1 MRARWK
7 HLAFLFVASVA
18 LTLVFQQR
26 SCAASNLTLP
36 ASAAE
41 WTLAAPQTC
50 AAPTPAERHAWDGVL
65 AAGRLCRAN
74 YAGSPAMRLTLYDMP
89 GGLGGTAFDAMQR
102 WRTQPGKMGFFN
114 GRYFGVVEGS
124 SADISTLDRFVV
136 ALEASLPAGNEW
148 HR

>member
-74 YAGSPAMRLTLYDMP
+74 YAGSARHEAYSLRHARRP
-89 GGLGGTAFDAMQR
+89 
-102 WRTQPGKMGFFN
+102 
-114 GRYFGVVEGS
+114 GRYGVRRH
-124 SADISTLDRFVV
+124 A
-136 ALEASLPAGNEW
+136 ALAYAAREDGFLQGPLFRSG
-148 HR
+148 